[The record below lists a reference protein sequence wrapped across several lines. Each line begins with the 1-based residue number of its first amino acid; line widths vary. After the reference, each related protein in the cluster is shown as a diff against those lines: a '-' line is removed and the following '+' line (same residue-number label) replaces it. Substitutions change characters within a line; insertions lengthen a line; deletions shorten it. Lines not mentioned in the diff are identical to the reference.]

1 MQNGQK
7 IIQKFGIM
15 DRFRELTTFVAV
27 ADTGAFN
34 AAARQM
40 NLSPPAVTRLVTA
53 LEGRIGARLFTR
65 TTRHV
70 ALTEAGRRL
79 LADATRILAELEE
92 AEASAAG
99 AHQSPRGEL
108 RVTAP
113 VMFGQR
119 HIAPILR
126 DYLDA
131 YPDVSANVLFVD
143 RIVDLI
149 DEGLD
154 VAVRIGELPDS
165 TLSATRVGAVR
176 RVTVASPGYLAAHG
190 RPETPEDLKHHRIV
204 QPIGL
209 LRGPEWVFVAGGET
223 QSVRLTPRLTVNT
236 VAGALDAVRAG
247 WGITHLLSYQAAA
260 ELAAGALV
268 EVLQGFEDRQMP
280 VHLVHSEGRRA
291 AAKVRT
297 FIDFASA
304 RLRSQVDLLAAR

>member
-1 MQNGQK
+1 
-7 IIQKFGIM
+7 M

-131 YPDVSANVLFVD
+131 FPDVSANVLFVD

-154 VAVRIGELPDS
+154 VAVRIGDLPDS

-176 RVTVASPGYLAAHG
+176 RVTVASPGYLTAHG
-190 RPETPEDLKHHRIV
+190 TPEEPEDLTRHRIV

-223 QSVRLTPRLTVNT
+223 RTVRLTPRLTVNT

-247 WGITHLLSYQAAA
+247 WGITNLLSYQAAA
-260 ELAAGALV
+260 ELAEGELV
-268 EVLQGFEDRQMP
+268 EVLHGFEDRRMP